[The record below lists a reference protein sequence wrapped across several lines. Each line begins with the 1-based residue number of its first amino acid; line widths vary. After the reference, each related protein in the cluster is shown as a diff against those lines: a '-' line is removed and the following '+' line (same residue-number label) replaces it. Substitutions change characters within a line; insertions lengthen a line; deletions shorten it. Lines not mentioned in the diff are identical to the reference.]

1 MMSENKKSHEW
12 ILEGIDCA
20 NCAAKVERGV
30 AKVAGVANSRV
41 NYMTETLS
49 FEVTEEREH
58 LVLSNVQQK
67 VKKLEPDVTLK
78 NKVDGRLI
86 EINPPLIKENNLKED
101 IKNYEWLLEGIDCA
115 NCAAKVERGVAKVPG
130 VTNSIVNFMTE
141 TLSFEVVGGNKNDV
155 LTSVKQT
162 VGTLEPDVVLRK
174 KKDGT
179 LVENGTDS
187 HRNSTSIEPIS
198 VKDETSDN
206 QTNRTFIAH
215 LFEKKTKI
223 TIIRLILGLG
233 ILMTGIFLPMD
244 GQASLGLFIL
254 AYLITGYDVA
264 GRAIRNVF
272 RGQVFDENFL
282 MTIATF
288 SAFYIQEYPEAVAV
302 MLFYQ
307 VGEVFQDI
315 AVSKSRRSIANLMD
329 IRPDY
334 ANLVTENN
342 VEKVAP
348 ETIKIGDIILI
359 RPGEKVPLDGKI
371 VEGASAMDTSALTGE
386 SVPRSVEPEDTIL
399 SGFINKNGLLK
410 VVVEKPFSESTV
422 KKILDLVQ
430 NASGR
435 KAPTEQFITKF
446 ARYYTPIVVIA
457 ASLLAIVPPLLVPGA
472 TFNEWI
478 YRASIFLVISCPC
491 ALVVSIPVGFFGG
504 IGSAS
509 RKGILVKG
517 SNFLEGLND
526 LKYVVMDKTGTL
538 TKGKFEL
545 TAIEP
550 TNGLN
555 SEQLIELA
563 AYAEA
568 HSTHPIADSIK
579 ERYGKDIEEER
590 ITDYNEISGHGIQA
604 TIAGKEVLAGNARLM
619 EKFSVEFT
627 EVQEIGTIVYLAV
640 DKVYTGHL
648 LITDTIKDDAIES
661 IAEMKRLGIKNIIML
676 TGDSKKVGEAVAN
689 KLGITEVYSELLPQD
704 KVTIFEEILSRKEKN
719 EKVAF
724 VGDGINDTPV
734 LARSDIGIAMGGLG
748 SDAAIEAADVV
759 LMDDRPSKIVTA
771 MQVAKNTR
779 RIVWQNILF
788 ALGVKG
794 LFLVLGAFGIATM
807 WEAVFADVGVTVIA
821 VLNSMRMLNK

>member
-1 MMSENKKSHEW
+1 MSENKKSHEW

-30 AKVAGVANSRV
+30 AKVAGVANSSV

-49 FEVTEEREH
+49 FEVTEEKEH

-86 EINPPLIKENNLKED
+86 EINPPLTKVSHLKD
-101 IKNYEWLLEGIDCA
+101 DRKNYEWILEGIDCA
-115 NCAAKVERGVAKVPG
+115 NCAAKVERGVATVPG
-130 VTNSIVNFMTE
+130 VTSSNVNFMTE
-141 TLSFEVVGGNKNDV
+141 TLSFEVAGGNKNDV
-155 LTSVKQT
+155 LASVKQT
-162 VGTLEPDVVLRK
+162 IGTLEPDVVLRK
-174 KKDGT
+174 KVDGT
-179 LVENGTDS
+179 LIGNGTES
-187 HRNSTSIEPIS
+187 HKDTVSIESIS
-198 VKDETSDN
+198 VKDETSHK
-206 QTNRTFIAH
+206 QTNRAFLVN
-215 LFEKKTKI
+215 LFGNKTKM

-233 ILMTGIFLPMD
+233 ILATGMFLPMD
-244 GQASLGLFIL
+244 GQASLGLFIM
-254 AYLITGYDVA
+254 AYLITGYDVV
-264 GRAIRNVF
+264 GRAIRNIF

-282 MTIATF
+282 MTIATL

-315 AVSKSRRSIANLMD
+315 AVSKSRRSIADLMD

-334 ANLVTENN
+334 ANLVTGNN

-348 ETIKIGDIILI
+348 EAINIGDIILI
-359 RPGEKVPLDGKI
+359 RPGEKVPLDGKV
-371 VEGASAMDTSALTGE
+371 VEGTSAMDTSALTGE
-386 SVPRSVEPEDTIL
+386 SVPRSVKPEDSIL
-399 SGFINKNGLLK
+399 SGFINKNGLIK
-410 VVVEKPFSESTV
+410 VVVEKPFAESTV

-457 ASLLAIVPPLLVPGA
+457 AALLAIVPPLLVPGA

-526 LKYVVMDKTGTL
+526 LRYVVMDKTGTL

-550 TNGLN
+550 KNGIN
-555 SEQLIELA
+555 SEQLLELA

-579 ERYGKDIEEER
+579 ERYGRDIKEER
-590 ITDYNEISGHGIQA
+590 ITAYNEISGHGIQA
-604 TIAGKEVLAGNARLM
+604 TIGGKEVLAGNARLM
-619 EKFSVEFT
+619 DKFSVGFT
-627 EVQEIGTIVYLAV
+627 EVQEIGTVVYLAV

-648 LITDTIKDDAIES
+648 LISDAIKDDAIES
-661 IAEMKRLGIKNIIML
+661 IAEMKKLGIKNIIML

-704 KVTIFEEILSRKEKN
+704 KVAKFEEILSRKEKN

-779 RIVWQNILF
+779 RIVWQNIFF

-821 VLNSMRMLNK
+821 VLNSMRILNK

>member
-1 MMSENKKSHEW
+1 MIENKKSHEW
-12 ILEGIDCA
+12 LLEGIDCA
-20 NCAAKVERGV
+20 SCAAKVERGV
-30 AKVAGVANSRV
+30 AKVAGVTNSSV
-41 NYMTETLS
+41 NFMTETLS
-49 FEVTEEREH
+49 FEVTEESEQ

-67 VKKLEPDVTLK
+67 VKKLEPDLTLK
-78 NKVDGRLI
+78 NKMNGRLI
-86 EINPPLIKENNLKED
+86 EINPPLTKKNHLKD
-101 IKNYEWLLEGIDCA
+101 DSKNYEWLLEGIDCA
-115 NCAAKVERGVAKVPG
+115 NCAAKVERGVATVPG
-130 VTNSIVNFMTE
+130 VTNSSVNFMTE
-141 TLSFEVVGGNKNDV
+141 TLSFEVAGGNKSDV
-155 LTSVKQT
+155 LASVEQT
-162 VGTLEPDVVLRK
+162 VGTLEPDIVLRK
-174 KKDGT
+174 KADGT
-179 LVENGTDS
+179 LVGDGTDS
-187 HRNSTSIEPIS
+187 HKNSASIESIS
-198 VKDETSDN
+198 VKDETSHK
-206 QTNRTFIAH
+206 QTKRASLAN
-215 LFEKKTKI
+215 LFGNKTKL

-233 ILMTGIFLPMD
+233 ILTTGMFLSMD
-244 GQASLGLFIL
+244 GQSSLGLFIL
-254 AYLITGYDVA
+254 AYLITGYDVV
-264 GRAIRNVF
+264 GRAVRNIF

-282 MTIATF
+282 MTIATL

-315 AVSKSRRSIANLMD
+315 AVSKSRRSIADLMD

-334 ANLVTENN
+334 ANLVTGNN

-348 ETIKIGDIILI
+348 ETIKIGDVILI
-359 RPGEKVPLDGKI
+359 RPGEKVPLDGKV
-371 VEGASAMDTSALTGE
+371 VEGTSAMDTSALTGE
-386 SVPRSVEPEDTIL
+386 SVPRSVKPEDTIL

-410 VVVEKPFSESTV
+410 VMVDKPFAESTV

-457 ASLLAIVPPLLVPGA
+457 AALMAIVPPLLVPGA

-550 TNGLN
+550 KDGIN
-555 SEQLIELA
+555 SEQLLELA

-579 ERYGKDIEEER
+579 ERYGRDIKEER
-590 ITDYNEISGHGIQA
+590 ISAYNEISGHGIQA
-604 TIAGKEVLAGNARLM
+604 TIGGKEVLAGNARLM
-619 EKFSVEFT
+619 DKFSVDFT

-648 LITDTIKDDAIES
+648 LISDTIKDDAIES
-661 IAEMKRLGIKNIIML
+661 IAEMKKLGIKNIIML

-704 KVTIFEEILSRKEKN
+704 KVAKFEEILSRKEKN

-794 LFLVLGAFGIATM
+794 LFLILGAFGIATM

-821 VLNSMRMLNK
+821 VLNSMRILNK

>member
-1 MMSENKKSHEW
+1 MSENKKSHEW
-12 ILEGIDCA
+12 LLEGIDCA

-30 AKVAGVANSRV
+30 AKVAGVANSSV

-49 FEVTEEREH
+49 FEVTEDKEH

-86 EINPPLIKENNLKED
+86 EINPPLTKESHLKND
-101 IKNYEWLLEGIDCA
+101 RKNYEWLLEGIDCA
-115 NCAAKVERGVAKVPG
+115 NCAAKVERGVATVPG
-130 VTNSIVNFMTE
+130 VTNSSVNFMTE
-141 TLSFEVVGGNKNDV
+141 TLSFEVAGGNRNDV
-155 LTSVKQT
+155 LASVKQT

-174 KKDGT
+174 KADGT
-179 LVENGTDS
+179 LVGNGTES
-187 HRNSTSIEPIS
+187 YKNSASIESIS
-198 VKDETSDN
+198 VKEETSHK
-206 QTNRTFIAH
+206 QTNRASLANIFGN
-215 LFEKKTKI
+215 KTKI
-223 TIIRLILGLG
+223 TIIRLILGLA
-233 ILMTGIFLPMD
+233 LLTTGIFLPMD
-244 GQASLGLFIL
+244 GQVSLGLFIL
-254 AYLITGYDVA
+254 AYLITGYDVV
-264 GRAIRNVF
+264 GRAIRNIF
-272 RGQVFDENFL
+272 RGQLFDENFL
-282 MTIATF
+282 MTIATL

-315 AVSKSRRSIANLMD
+315 AVSKSRRSIADLMD

-342 VEKVAP
+342 VEKVTP

-359 RPGEKVPLDGKI
+359 RPGEKVPLDGKV
-371 VEGASAMDTSALTGE
+371 VEGTSAMDTSALTGE
-386 SVPRSVEPEDTIL
+386 SVPRSVKPEDTVL
-399 SGFINKNGLLK
+399 SGFINKNGVLK
-410 VVVEKPFSESTV
+410 IAVEKPFAESTV

-457 ASLLAIVPPLLVPGA
+457 AALLAIVPSLVLPGA

-538 TKGKFEL
+538 TKGTFEI

-550 TNGLN
+550 KNEVD
-555 SEQLIELA
+555 SDQLVEWA
-563 AYAEA
+563 AHAEA

-579 ERYGKDIEEER
+579 EYYGKEIKEER
-590 ITDYNEISGHGIQA
+590 IRGYNEIPGHGIQA
-604 TIAGKEVLAGNARLM
+604 TIDGKEVLAGNAQLM
-619 EKFSVEFT
+619 EKFSVAFE
-627 EVQEIGTIVYLAV
+627 EVQEIGTVVYLAV
-640 DKVYTGHL
+640 EGTYVGRL
-648 LITDTIKDDAIES
+648 LIADTIKEDAVES
-661 IAEMKRLGIKNIIML
+661 IAAMKKLGIKNIIML
-676 TGDSKKVGEAVAN
+676 TGDSKIVGEAVAK

-704 KVTIFEEILSRKEKN
+704 KVTRFEEILSRKEKN

-759 LMDDRPSKIVTA
+759 IMDDKPSKIGSA

-779 RIVWQNILF
+779 RIVWQNIFF

-794 LFLVLGAFGIATM
+794 LFLILGALGVATM

-821 VLNSMRMLNK
+821 VLNSMRILNK

>member
-1 MMSENKKSHEW
+1 MRENKKNHEW

-30 AKVAGVANSRV
+30 AKVAGVANSNV

-49 FEVTEEREH
+49 FEVTEDRED
-58 LVLSNVQQK
+58 LILSNVQQK
-67 VKKLEPDVTLK
+67 IKELEPNIILK
-78 NKVDGRLI
+78 NKLDRKLI
-86 EINPPLIKENNLKED
+86 EMNTQLTKESISNENK
-101 IKNYEWLLEGIDCA
+101 KYYEWILDGIDCA
-115 NCAAKVERGVAKVPG
+115 NCAAKVERGVAAVPG
-130 VTNSIVNFMTE
+130 VIKSNVNFMTE
-141 TLSFEVVGGNKNDV
+141 TLSFEVEGENENGV
-155 LTSVKQT
+155 LSSVQQT
-162 VGTLEPDVVLRK
+162 VGALEPNIILRK
-174 KKDGT
+174 KSDGT
-179 LVENGTDS
+179 LVGTKTTPQRTVS
-187 HRNSTSIEPIS
+187 S
-198 VKDETSDN
+198 VKDENKPKHLNKNSLTS
-206 QTNRTFIAH
+206 
-215 LFEKKTKI
+215 LLGGKI
-223 TIIRLILGLG
+223 KFTIIRLILGLALLTAG
-233 ILMTGIFLPMD
+233 MFLPINER
-244 GQASLGLFIL
+244 ASLGLFIL
-254 AYLITGYDVA
+254 AYLITGYDVVGGA
-264 GRAIRNVF
+264 VRNTF

-282 MTIATF
+282 MTIATL

-307 VGEVFQDI
+307 VGEVFQGI
-315 AVSKSRRSIANLMD
+315 AVSKSRRSIADLMD

-334 ANLVTENN
+334 ANLVTGNA

-359 RPGEKVPLDGKI
+359 RPGEKVPLDGKVI
-371 VEGASAMDTSALTGE
+371 EGTSAMDTSALTGE
-386 SVPRSVEPEDTIL
+386 SVPRSVKANDAVL
-399 SGFINKNGLLK
+399 SGFINRNGLLK

-446 ARYYTPIVVIA
+446 ARYYTPIVVVA
-457 ASLLAIVPPLLVPGA
+457 AALLAIVPPLILPGA

-526 LKYVVMDKTGTL
+526 IKYVVMDKTGTL
-538 TKGKFEL
+538 TKGKFEI
-545 TAIEP
+545 TAIE
-550 TNGLN
+550 TKNGIN
-555 SEQLIELA
+555 SQQLLELA

-579 ERYGKDIEEER
+579 ECYGRGIAEER
-590 ITDYNEISGHGIQA
+590 ITAYNEISGYGIQA
-604 TIAGKEVLAGNARLM
+604 TIDGQEVLTGNARLM
-619 EKFSVEFT
+619 EKFSVNFE
-627 EVQEIGTIVYLAV
+627 EVKEIGTIVYLAV
-640 DKVYTGHL
+640 EGMYMGHL
-648 LITDTIKDDAIES
+648 LIADAIKEDAIES
-661 IAEMKRLGIKNIIML
+661 IAAMKSLGIKNIIML
-676 TGDSKKVGEAVAN
+676 TGDSKKVGEAIAQ

-704 KVTIFEEILSRKEKN
+704 KVVKFEEILSRKERN

-759 LMDDRPSKIVTA
+759 IMDDKPSKIVTA
-771 MQVAKNTR
+771 MQVAKDTR
-779 RIVWQNILF
+779 RIVWQNIFF

-794 LFLVLGAFGIATM
+794 LFLILGAFGFATM

-821 VLNSMRMLNK
+821 VLNSMRILNK

>member
-1 MMSENKKSHEW
+1 MSENKKSHEW

-30 AKVAGVANSRV
+30 SKVVGVANSNV

-49 FEVTEEREH
+49 FEVTDEKEN
-58 LVLSNVQQK
+58 LILSNVQQK
-67 VKKLEPDVTLK
+67 INKLEPDITLK
-78 NKVDGRLI
+78 NKENGKLI
-86 EINPPLIKENNLKED
+86 EINPPLNKVSHSKED
-101 IKNYEWLLEGIDCA
+101 RKKHEWILEGIDCA
-115 NCAAKVERGVAKVPG
+115 NCAAKVESGVATVSG
-130 VTNSIVNFMTE
+130 VTKSSVNFMTE
-141 TLSFEVVGGNKNDV
+141 TLSFEVAGENENDV
-155 LTSVKQT
+155 LTRVKQK
-162 VGTLEPDVVLRK
+162 VGILEPDVILRK
-174 KKDGT
+174 KSNGT
-179 LVENGTDS
+179 LVENES
-187 HRNSTSIEPIS
+187 NPKRNTSSIES
-198 VKDETSDN
+198 TTLKEENNYEQTEKTSL
-206 QTNRTFIAH
+206 AK
-215 LFEKKTKI
+215 LFENKTKM
-223 TIIRLILGLG
+223 TIVRLILGLALLTMG
-233 ILMTGIFLPMD
+233 MFLPMNN
-244 GQASLGLFIL
+244 QASLGMFIL
-254 AYLITGYDVA
+254 AYLITGYDVV
-264 GRAIRNVF
+264 GRAVRNIF

-282 MTIATF
+282 MTIATL

-315 AVSKSRRSIANLMD
+315 AVSKSRRSIADLMD

-359 RPGEKVPLDGKI
+359 RPGEKVPLDGKV
-371 VEGASAMDTSALTGE
+371 VEGTSAMDTSALTGE
-386 SVPRSVEPEDTIL
+386 SVPRSVKPEDTVL
-399 SGFINKNGLLK
+399 SGFINKNGVLK
-410 VVVEKPFSESTV
+410 IAVEKPFAESTV

-457 ASLLAIVPPLLVPGA
+457 AALLAIVPPLVLPGA

-538 TKGKFEL
+538 TKGTFEI

-550 TNGLN
+550 RNGIN
-555 SEQLIELA
+555 SGQLLELA

-579 ERYGKDIEEER
+579 EHFGEEIKEEK
-590 ITDYNEISGHGIQA
+590 ITAYNEISGHGIQA
-604 TIAGKEVLAGNARLM
+604 TVGGKEVLAGNARLM
-619 EKFSVEFT
+619 EKFSVDFT

-640 DKVYTGHL
+640 DKVYTGYL
-648 LITDTIKDDAIES
+648 LIADTIKEDAKES
-661 IAEMKRLGIKNIIML
+661 IADMKKLGIKNIIML

-704 KVTIFEEILSRKEKN
+704 KVAKFEEILSRKEKN

-759 LMDDRPSKIVTA
+759 LMDDKPSKIVTA
-771 MQVAKNTR
+771 LHVAKNTR

-794 LFLVLGAFGIATM
+794 LFLILGAFGIATM

-821 VLNSMRMLNK
+821 VLNSMRILNK

>member
-1 MMSENKKSHEW
+1 MSENKKSHEW

-30 AKVAGVANSRV
+30 AKVAGVANSSV

-49 FEVTEEREH
+49 FEVTEEKEH

-86 EINPPLIKENNLKED
+86 EINPPLTKVSHLKD
-101 IKNYEWLLEGIDCA
+101 DRKNYEWILEGIDCA
-115 NCAAKVERGVAKVPG
+115 NCAAKVERGVATVPG
-130 VTNSIVNFMTE
+130 VTSSNVNFMTE

-155 LTSVKQT
+155 LAHVKQT
-162 VGTLEPDVVLRK
+162 IGTLEPDVVLRK
-174 KKDGT
+174 KVDGT
-179 LVENGTDS
+179 LIGNGTES
-187 HRNSTSIEPIS
+187 HKDTVSIESIS
-198 VKDETSDN
+198 VKDETSHK
-206 QTNRTFIAH
+206 QTNRAFLVN
-215 LFEKKTKI
+215 LFGNKTKM

-233 ILMTGIFLPMD
+233 ILATGMFLPMD
-244 GQASLGLFIL
+244 GQASLGLFIM
-254 AYLITGYDVA
+254 AYLITGYDVV
-264 GRAIRNVF
+264 GRAIRNIF

-282 MTIATF
+282 MTIATL

-315 AVSKSRRSIANLMD
+315 AVSKSRRSIADLMD

-334 ANLVTENN
+334 ANLVTGNN

-348 ETIKIGDIILI
+348 EAINIGDIILI
-359 RPGEKVPLDGKI
+359 RPGEKVPLDGKV
-371 VEGASAMDTSALTGE
+371 VEGTSAMDTSALTGE
-386 SVPRSVEPEDTIL
+386 SVPRSVKPEDSIL
-399 SGFINKNGLLK
+399 SGFINKNGLIK
-410 VVVEKPFSESTV
+410 VVVEKPFAESTV

-457 ASLLAIVPPLLVPGA
+457 AALLAIVPPLLVPGA

-526 LKYVVMDKTGTL
+526 LRYVVMDKTGTL

-550 TNGLN
+550 KNGIN
-555 SEQLIELA
+555 SEQLLELA

-579 ERYGKDIEEER
+579 ERYGRDIKEER
-590 ITDYNEISGHGIQA
+590 ITAYNEISGHGIQA
-604 TIAGKEVLAGNARLM
+604 TIGGKEVLAGNARLM
-619 EKFSVEFT
+619 DKFSVGFT
-627 EVQEIGTIVYLAV
+627 EVQEIGTVVYLAV

-648 LITDTIKDDAIES
+648 LISDAIKDDAIES
-661 IAEMKRLGIKNIIML
+661 IAEMKKLGIKNIIML

-704 KVTIFEEILSRKEKN
+704 KVAKFEEILSRKEKN

-779 RIVWQNILF
+779 RIVWQNIFF
-788 ALGVKG
+788 ALGVKS

-821 VLNSMRMLNK
+821 VLNSMRILNK

>member
-1 MMSENKKSHEW
+1 MSENKKSHEW

-30 AKVAGVANSRV
+30 AKVAGVANSSV

-49 FEVTEEREH
+49 FEVTEEKEH

-86 EINPPLIKENNLKED
+86 EINPPLTKVSHLKD
-101 IKNYEWLLEGIDCA
+101 DRKNYEWILEGIDCA
-115 NCAAKVERGVAKVPG
+115 NCAAKVERGVATVPG
-130 VTNSIVNFMTE
+130 VTSSNVNFMTE

-155 LTSVKQT
+155 LAHVKQT
-162 VGTLEPDVVLRK
+162 IGTLEPDVVLRK
-174 KKDGT
+174 KVDGT
-179 LVENGTDS
+179 LIGNGTES
-187 HRNSTSIEPIS
+187 HKDTVSIESIS
-198 VKDETSDN
+198 VKDETSHK
-206 QTNRTFIAH
+206 QTNRAFLVN
-215 LFEKKTKI
+215 LFGNKTKM

-233 ILMTGIFLPMD
+233 ILATGMFLPMD
-244 GQASLGLFIL
+244 GQASLGLFIM
-254 AYLITGYDVA
+254 AYLITGYDVV
-264 GRAIRNVF
+264 GRAIRNIF

-282 MTIATF
+282 MTIATL

-315 AVSKSRRSIANLMD
+315 AVSKSRRSIADLMD

-334 ANLVTENN
+334 ANLVTGNN

-348 ETIKIGDIILI
+348 EAINIGDIILI
-359 RPGEKVPLDGKI
+359 RPGEKVPLDGKV
-371 VEGASAMDTSALTGE
+371 VEGTSAMDTSALTGE
-386 SVPRSVEPEDTIL
+386 SVPRSVKPEDSIL
-399 SGFINKNGLLK
+399 SGFINKNGLIK
-410 VVVEKPFSESTV
+410 VVVEKPFAESTV

-457 ASLLAIVPPLLVPGA
+457 AALLAIVPPLLVPGA

-526 LKYVVMDKTGTL
+526 LRYVVMDKTGTL

-550 TNGLN
+550 KNGIN
-555 SEQLIELA
+555 SEQLLELA

-579 ERYGKDIEEER
+579 ERYGRDIKEKR
-590 ITDYNEISGHGIQA
+590 ITAYNEISGHGIQA
-604 TIAGKEVLAGNARLM
+604 TIGGKEVLAGNARLM
-619 EKFSVEFT
+619 DKFSVGFT
-627 EVQEIGTIVYLAV
+627 EVQEIGTVVYLAV

-648 LITDTIKDDAIES
+648 LISDAIKDDAIES
-661 IAEMKRLGIKNIIML
+661 IAEMKKLGIKNIIML

-704 KVTIFEEILSRKEKN
+704 KVAKFEEILSRKEKN

-779 RIVWQNILF
+779 RIVWQNIFF

-821 VLNSMRMLNK
+821 VLNSMRILNK

>member
-1 MMSENKKSHEW
+1 MSENKKSHEW

-30 AKVAGVANSRV
+30 AKVAGVANSSV

-49 FEVTEEREH
+49 FEVTEEKEH

-86 EINPPLIKENNLKED
+86 EINPPLTKVSHLKD
-101 IKNYEWLLEGIDCA
+101 DRKNYEWILEGIDCA
-115 NCAAKVERGVAKVPG
+115 NCAAKVERGVATVPG
-130 VTNSIVNFMTE
+130 VTSSNVNFMTE

-155 LTSVKQT
+155 LAHVKQT
-162 VGTLEPDVVLRK
+162 IGTLEPDVVLRK
-174 KKDGT
+174 KVDGT
-179 LVENGTDS
+179 LIGNGTES
-187 HRNSTSIEPIS
+187 HKDTVSIESIS
-198 VKDETSDN
+198 VKDETSHK
-206 QTNRTFIAH
+206 QTNRAFLVN
-215 LFEKKTKI
+215 LFGNKTKM

-233 ILMTGIFLPMD
+233 VLATGMFLPMD
-244 GQASLGLFIL
+244 GQASLGLFIM
-254 AYLITGYDVA
+254 AYLITGYDVV
-264 GRAIRNVF
+264 GRAIRNIF

-282 MTIATF
+282 MTIATL

-315 AVSKSRRSIANLMD
+315 AVSKSRRSIADLMD

-334 ANLVTENN
+334 ANLVTGNN

-348 ETIKIGDIILI
+348 EAINIGDIILI
-359 RPGEKVPLDGKI
+359 RPGEKVPLDGKV
-371 VEGASAMDTSALTGE
+371 VEGTSAMDTSALTGE
-386 SVPRSVEPEDTIL
+386 SVPRSVKPEDSIL
-399 SGFINKNGLLK
+399 SGFINKNGLIK
-410 VVVEKPFSESTV
+410 VVVEKPFAESTV

-457 ASLLAIVPPLLVPGA
+457 AALLAIVPPLLVPGA

-526 LKYVVMDKTGTL
+526 LRYVVMDKTGTL

-550 TNGLN
+550 KNGIN
-555 SEQLIELA
+555 SEQLLELA

-579 ERYGKDIEEER
+579 ERYGRDIKEER
-590 ITDYNEISGHGIQA
+590 ITAYNEISGHGIQA
-604 TIAGKEVLAGNARLM
+604 TIGGKEVLAGNARLM
-619 EKFSVEFT
+619 DKFSVGFT
-627 EVQEIGTIVYLAV
+627 EVQEIGTVVYLAV

-648 LITDTIKDDAIES
+648 LISDAIKDDAIES
-661 IAEMKRLGIKNIIML
+661 IAEMKKLGIKNIIML

-704 KVTIFEEILSRKEKN
+704 KVAKFEEILSRKEKN

-779 RIVWQNILF
+779 RIVWQNIFF

-821 VLNSMRMLNK
+821 VLNSMRILNK

>member
-1 MMSENKKSHEW
+1 MSENKKSHEW

-30 AKVAGVANSRV
+30 AKVAGVANSSV

-49 FEVTEEREH
+49 FEVTEDKEH
-58 LVLSNVQQK
+58 LVLSNVKQK

-78 NKVDGRLI
+78 NKVDGKLI
-86 EINPPLIKENNLKED
+86 EINPPLTKVSHLKD
-101 IKNYEWLLEGIDCA
+101 DRKNYEWILEGIDCA
-115 NCAAKVERGVAKVPG
+115 NCAAKVERGVATVPG
-130 VTNSIVNFMTE
+130 VTKSSVNFMTE
-141 TLSFEVVGGNKNDV
+141 TLSFEVAGGNRNDV
-155 LTSVKQT
+155 LASVKQT

-174 KKDGT
+174 KADGT
-179 LVENGTDS
+179 LVGNGADS
-187 HRNSTSIEPIS
+187 HKNSASIESIS
-198 VKDETSDN
+198 VEETGHK
-206 QTNRTFIAH
+206 QTNRASLANIFGN
-215 LFEKKTKI
+215 KTKI
-223 TIIRLILGLG
+223 TIIRLILGLA
-233 ILMTGIFLPMD
+233 LLTTGMFLPID
-244 GQASLGLFIL
+244 GQVSLGLFIL
-254 AYLITGYDVA
+254 AYLITGYDVV
-264 GRAIRNVF
+264 GRAIRNIF

-282 MTIATF
+282 MTIATL

-307 VGEVFQDI
+307 VGEVFQDM
-315 AVSKSRRSIANLMD
+315 AVSKSRRSIADLMD

-359 RPGEKVPLDGKI
+359 RPGEKVPLDGKV
-371 VEGASAMDTSALTGE
+371 VEGTSAMDTSALTGE
-386 SVPRSVEPEDTIL
+386 SVPRSVKPEDTVL
-399 SGFINKNGLLK
+399 SGFINKNGVLK
-410 VVVEKPFSESTV
+410 IAVEKPFAESTV

-457 ASLLAIVPPLLVPGA
+457 AALLAIVPPLVLPGA

-538 TKGKFEL
+538 TKGTFEI

-550 TNGLN
+550 KNEVD
-555 SEQLIELA
+555 SDQLVEWA
-563 AYAEA
+563 AHAEA

-579 ERYGKDIEEER
+579 EYYGKEIKEER
-590 ITDYNEISGHGIQA
+590 IRGYNEIPGHGIQA
-604 TIAGKEVLAGNARLM
+604 TIDGKEVLAGNAQLM
-619 EKFSVEFT
+619 EKFSVAFE
-627 EVQEIGTIVYLAV
+627 EVQEIGTVVYLAV
-640 DKVYTGHL
+640 EGTYVGRL
-648 LITDTIKDDAIES
+648 LIADTIKEDAVES
-661 IAEMKRLGIKNIIML
+661 IAAMKKLGIKNIIML
-676 TGDSKKVGEAVAN
+676 TGDSKTVGETVAK

-704 KVTIFEEILSRKEKN
+704 KVTRFEEILSRKEKN

-759 LMDDRPSKIVTA
+759 IMDDKPSKIGSA

-779 RIVWQNILF
+779 RIVWQNIFF

-794 LFLVLGAFGIATM
+794 LFLILGALGVATM

-821 VLNSMRMLNK
+821 VLNSMRILNK

>member
-1 MMSENKKSHEW
+1 MSENKKSHEW

-30 AKVAGVANSRV
+30 AKVAGVANSSV

-49 FEVTEEREH
+49 FEVTEEKEH

-86 EINPPLIKENNLKED
+86 EINPPLTKVSYLKD
-101 IKNYEWLLEGIDCA
+101 DRKNYEWILEGIDCA
-115 NCAAKVERGVAKVPG
+115 NCAAKVERGVATVPG
-130 VTNSIVNFMTE
+130 VTSSNVNFMTE

-155 LTSVKQT
+155 LAHVKQT
-162 VGTLEPDVVLRK
+162 IGTLEPDVVLRK
-174 KKDGT
+174 KVDGT
-179 LVENGTDS
+179 LIGNGTES
-187 HRNSTSIEPIS
+187 HKDTVSIESIS
-198 VKDETSDN
+198 VKDETSHK
-206 QTNRTFIAH
+206 QTNRAFLVN
-215 LFEKKTKI
+215 LFGNKTKM

-233 ILMTGIFLPMD
+233 ILATGMFLPMD
-244 GQASLGLFIL
+244 GQASLGLFIM
-254 AYLITGYDVA
+254 AYLITGYDVV
-264 GRAIRNVF
+264 GRAIRNIF

-282 MTIATF
+282 MTIATL

-315 AVSKSRRSIANLMD
+315 AVSKSRRSIADLMD

-334 ANLVTENN
+334 ANLVTGNN

-348 ETIKIGDIILI
+348 EAINIGDIILI
-359 RPGEKVPLDGKI
+359 RPGEKVPLDGKV
-371 VEGASAMDTSALTGE
+371 VEGTSAMDTSALTGE
-386 SVPRSVEPEDTIL
+386 SVPRSVKPEDSIL
-399 SGFINKNGLLK
+399 SGFINKNGLIK
-410 VVVEKPFSESTV
+410 VVVEKPFAESTV

-457 ASLLAIVPPLLVPGA
+457 AALLAIVPPLLVPGA

-526 LKYVVMDKTGTL
+526 LRYVVMDKTGTL

-550 TNGLN
+550 KNGIN
-555 SEQLIELA
+555 SEQLLELA

-579 ERYGKDIEEER
+579 ERYGRDIKEER
-590 ITDYNEISGHGIQA
+590 ITAYNEISGHGIQA
-604 TIAGKEVLAGNARLM
+604 TIGGKEVLAGNARLM
-619 EKFSVEFT
+619 DKFSVGFT
-627 EVQEIGTIVYLAV
+627 EVQEIGTVVYLAV

-648 LITDTIKDDAIES
+648 LISDAIKDDAIES
-661 IAEMKRLGIKNIIML
+661 IAEMKKLGIKNIIML

-704 KVTIFEEILSRKEKN
+704 KVAKFEEILSRKEKN

-779 RIVWQNILF
+779 RIVWQNIFF

-821 VLNSMRMLNK
+821 VLNSMRILNK

>member
-1 MMSENKKSHEW
+1 MSENKKSHEW

-30 AKVAGVANSRV
+30 AKVAGVANSSV

-49 FEVTEEREH
+49 FEVTEEKEH

-86 EINPPLIKENNLKED
+86 EINPPLTKVSYLKD
-101 IKNYEWLLEGIDCA
+101 DRKNYEWILEGIDCA
-115 NCAAKVERGVAKVPG
+115 NCAAKVERGVATVPG
-130 VTNSIVNFMTE
+130 VTSSNVNFMTE

-155 LTSVKQT
+155 LAHVKQT
-162 VGTLEPDVVLRK
+162 IGTLEPDVVLRK
-174 KKDGT
+174 KVDGT
-179 LVENGTDS
+179 LIGNGTES
-187 HRNSTSIEPIS
+187 HKDTVSIESIS
-198 VKDETSDN
+198 VKDETSHK
-206 QTNRTFIAH
+206 QTNRAFLVN
-215 LFEKKTKI
+215 LFGNKTKM

-233 ILMTGIFLPMD
+233 ILATGMFLPMD
-244 GQASLGLFIL
+244 GQASLGLFIM
-254 AYLITGYDVA
+254 AYLITGYDVV
-264 GRAIRNVF
+264 GRAIRNIF

-282 MTIATF
+282 MTIATL

-315 AVSKSRRSIANLMD
+315 AVSKSRRSIADLMD

-334 ANLVTENN
+334 ANLVTGNN

-348 ETIKIGDIILI
+348 EAINIGDIILI
-359 RPGEKVPLDGKI
+359 RPGEKVPLDGKV
-371 VEGASAMDTSALTGE
+371 VEGTSAMDTSALTGE
-386 SVPRSVEPEDTIL
+386 SVPRSVKPEDSIL
-399 SGFINKNGLLK
+399 SGFINKNGLIK
-410 VVVEKPFSESTV
+410 VVVEKPFAESTV

-457 ASLLAIVPPLLVPGA
+457 AALLAIVPPLLVPGA

-526 LKYVVMDKTGTL
+526 LRYVVMDKTGTL

-550 TNGLN
+550 KNGIN
-555 SEQLIELA
+555 SEQLLELA

-579 ERYGKDIEEER
+579 ERYGRDIKEER
-590 ITDYNEISGHGIQA
+590 ITAYNEISGHGIQA
-604 TIAGKEVLAGNARLM
+604 TIGGKEVLAGNARLM
-619 EKFSVEFT
+619 DKFSVGFT
-627 EVQEIGTIVYLAV
+627 EVQEIGTVVYLAV
-640 DKVYTGHL
+640 DKVYSGHL
-648 LITDTIKDDAIES
+648 LISDAIKDDAIES
-661 IAEMKRLGIKNIIML
+661 IAEMKKLGIKNIIML

-704 KVTIFEEILSRKEKN
+704 KVAKFEEILSRKEKN

-779 RIVWQNILF
+779 RIVWQNIFF

-821 VLNSMRMLNK
+821 VLNSMRILNK

>member
-1 MMSENKKSHEW
+1 MSENKKSHEW

-30 AKVAGVANSRV
+30 AKVAGVANSSV

-49 FEVTEEREH
+49 FEVTEEKEH

-86 EINPPLIKENNLKED
+86 EINPPLTKVSHLKD
-101 IKNYEWLLEGIDCA
+101 DRKNYEWILEGIDCA
-115 NCAAKVERGVAKVPG
+115 NCAAKVERGVATVPG
-130 VTNSIVNFMTE
+130 VTSSNVNFMTE

-155 LTSVKQT
+155 LAHVKQT
-162 VGTLEPDVVLRK
+162 IGTLEPDVVLRK
-174 KKDGT
+174 KVDGT
-179 LVENGTDS
+179 LIGNGTES
-187 HRNSTSIEPIS
+187 HKDTVSIESIS
-198 VKDETSDN
+198 VKDETSHK
-206 QTNRTFIAH
+206 QTNRAFLVN
-215 LFEKKTKI
+215 LFGNKTKM

-233 ILMTGIFLPMD
+233 ILATGMFLPMD
-244 GQASLGLFIL
+244 GQASLGLFIM
-254 AYLITGYDVA
+254 AYLITGYDVV
-264 GRAIRNVF
+264 GRAIRNIF

-282 MTIATF
+282 MTIATL

-315 AVSKSRRSIANLMD
+315 AVSKSRRSIADLMD

-334 ANLVTENN
+334 ANLVTGNN

-348 ETIKIGDIILI
+348 EAINIGDIILI
-359 RPGEKVPLDGKI
+359 RPGEKVPLDGKV
-371 VEGASAMDTSALTGE
+371 VEGTSAMDTSALTGE
-386 SVPRSVEPEDTIL
+386 SVPRSVKPEDSIL
-399 SGFINKNGLLK
+399 SGFINKNGLIK
-410 VVVEKPFSESTV
+410 VVVEKPFAESTV

-457 ASLLAIVPPLLVPGA
+457 AALLAIVPPLLVPGA

-526 LKYVVMDKTGTL
+526 LRYVVMDKTGTL

-550 TNGLN
+550 KNGIN
-555 SEQLIELA
+555 SEQLLELA

-579 ERYGKDIEEER
+579 ERYGRDIKEER
-590 ITDYNEISGHGIQA
+590 ITAYNEISGHGIQA
-604 TIAGKEVLAGNARLM
+604 TIGGKEVLAGNARLM
-619 EKFSVEFT
+619 DKFSVGFT
-627 EVQEIGTIVYLAV
+627 EVQEIGTVVYLAV

-648 LITDTIKDDAIES
+648 LISDAIKDDAIES
-661 IAEMKRLGIKNIIML
+661 IAEMKKLGIKNIIML

-704 KVTIFEEILSRKEKN
+704 KVAKFEEILSRKEKN

-779 RIVWQNILF
+779 RIVWQNIFF

-821 VLNSMRMLNK
+821 VLNSMRILNK

>member
-1 MMSENKKSHEW
+1 MSEN
-12 ILEGIDCA
+12 
-20 NCAAKVERGV
+20 
-30 AKVAGVANSRV
+30 
-41 NYMTETLS
+41 
-49 FEVTEEREH
+49 
-58 LVLSNVQQK
+58 
-67 VKKLEPDVTLK
+67 
-78 NKVDGRLI
+78 
-86 EINPPLIKENNLKED
+86 IKHYD
-101 IKNYEWLLEGIDCA
+101 WLLEGIDCA
-115 NCAAKVERGVAKVPG
+115 NCAAKVERGVAKIDG
-130 VTNSIVNFMTE
+130 VVTSNVNYMTE
-141 TLSFEVVGGNKNDV
+141 TLSFEVAEEKENLV
-155 LTSVKQT
+155 LSNVQQKVKQLEPDIT
-162 VGTLEPDVVLRK
+162 LKNKLDGKLIEMSTQVTKKSVLNENKKQFEWLLDGIDCANCAAKIERGVASVPGVKQSNVNYMTETLSFEIADENETDILSRIKQKVGTLKPDVILRK
-174 KKDGT
+174 KPDRT
-179 LVENGTDS
+179 LVEL
-187 HRNSTSIEPIS
+187 
-198 VKDETSDN
+198 ETSHQYN
-206 QTNRTFIAH
+206 TSTV
-215 LFEKKTKI
+215 EKENKYKYMDKFSFMGVLENKTKV
-223 TIIRLILGLG
+223 TIVRLLLSLVILTAG
-233 ILMTGIFLPMD
+233 MFLPINEM
-244 GQASLGLFIL
+244 ASLGLFVL
-254 AYLITGYDVA
+254 AYVITGYDVVT
-264 GRAIRNVF
+264 RAVKNIF

-282 MTIATF
+282 MTLATL

-307 VGEVFQDI
+307 VGEVFQDV
-315 AVSKSRRSIANLMD
+315 AVSKSRRSIADLMD

-334 ANLVTENN
+334 ANLAKGNN
-342 VEKVAP
+342 TEKVAP
-348 ETIKIGDIILI
+348 ETIEIGDVILI
-359 RPGEKVPLDGKI
+359 RPGEKVPLDGKV
-371 VEGASAMDTSALTGE
+371 VEGTSAMDTSALTGE
-386 SVPRSVEPEDTIL
+386 SMPRSVKPEDTVL

-410 VVVEKPFSESTV
+410 VVVENPFSESTV

-446 ARYYTPIVVIA
+446 ARYYTPIVVA
-457 ASLLAIVPPLLVPGA
+457 AAVLLAIVPPLLIPGA

-550 TNGLN
+550 KDGVNP
-555 SEQLIELA
+555 EQLIELA

-579 ERYGKDIEEER
+579 EYYGKEIKAER
-590 ITDYNEISGHGIQA
+590 VSSYNEISGHGIQA
-604 TIAGKEVLAGNARLM
+604 TIDGKEVLAGNDRLM
-619 EKFSVEFT
+619 EKNSVSFE
-627 EVQEIGTIVYLAV
+627 EVQEIGTVVYLAV
-640 DKVYTGHL
+640 EGMYMGYL
-648 LITDTIKDDAIES
+648 LIADAIKEDALHS
-661 IAEMKRLGIKNIIML
+661 ITEMKKLGIKNIIML
-676 TGDSKKVGEAVAN
+676 TGDSQAVAEAVGD

-704 KVTIFEEILSRKEKN
+704 KVTRFEEILSRKEKN

-759 LMDDRPSKIVTA
+759 IMDDKPSKIGSA
-771 MQVAKNTR
+771 MRVAKDTR

-794 LFLVLGAFGIATM
+794 LFLILGAFGVATM

-821 VLNSMRMLNK
+821 VLNSMRILNK